1 MPLSLQT
8 ELLAV
13 SFLLLLR
20 QMNDIQQ
27 DIALNFCD
35 MCGCDIDVAIPYL
48 QSCDWNIETGMRCV
62 ERK

>member
-1 MPLSLQT
+1 
-8 ELLAV
+8 
-13 SFLLLLR
+13 
-20 QMNDIQQ
+20 MNDIQQ

-62 ERK
+62 ERE